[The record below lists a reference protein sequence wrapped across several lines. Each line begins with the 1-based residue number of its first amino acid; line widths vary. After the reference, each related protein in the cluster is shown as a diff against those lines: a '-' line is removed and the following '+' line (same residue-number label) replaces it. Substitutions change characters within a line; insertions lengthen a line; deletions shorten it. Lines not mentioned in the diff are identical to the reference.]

1 MLILKKRKKKIK
13 KRKLISFLL
22 FIVLI
27 VLSVLWYKDKNITN
41 IYVSGN
47 NLLDEQTIIE
57 LAGIEDYPKVYQVSK
72 NKIKDDLLTSPF
84 IASVDVEKSLFGKI
98 KIKVNEYETLCKDS
112 INDKLILVNRETK
125 EDKSFYYDK
134 DILGIPTLTNQV
146 IPDVNDKFIEA
157 LLKIDKSILTKIS
170 EITYDPNTL
179 DDERFLLYMID
190 HNYVYVTLSK
200 IESINTYNEIVPTL
214 EGKKGI
220 LYLDSGNHFQ
230 IKK

>member
-22 FIVLI
+22 VIVLI
-27 VLSVLWYKDKNITN
+27 ILSVLWYKDKNITN
-41 IYVSGN
+41 IYVGGN

-57 LAGIEDYPKVYQVSK
+57 LSGIENYPKVYQVSK
-72 NKIKDDLLTSPF
+72 NKIKANLLTSPF

-98 KIKVNEYETLCKDS
+98 KINVNEYEALCKDS
-112 INDKLILVNRETK
+112 INDKIILVNRETK

-146 IPDVNDKFIEA
+146 IPDEFIEA

>member
-13 KRKLISFLL
+13 KKKLISFLL
-22 FIVLI
+22 VIVLI

-57 LAGIEDYPKVYQVSK
+57 LAGIENYPKVYQVSK
-72 NKIKDDLLTSPF
+72 NKIKANLLMSPF

-98 KIKVNEYETLCKDS
+98 KINVNEYEALCKDS
-112 INDKLILVNRETK
+112 INDKIILVNRETK

-146 IPDVNDKFIEA
+146 IPDVNDEFIEA

>member
-22 FIVLI
+22 VIVLI
-27 VLSVLWYKDKNITN
+27 ILSVLWYKDKNITN

-57 LAGIEDYPKVYQVSK
+57 LAGIENYPKVYQVSK
-72 NKIKDDLLTSPF
+72 NKIKANLLMSPF

-98 KIKVNEYETLCKDS
+98 KINVNEYEALCKDS
-112 INDKLILVNRETK
+112 INDKIILVNRETK

-146 IPDVNDKFIEA
+146 IPDVNDEFIEA